1 MLWAA
6 AALLAVAVRCA
17 FVEFPVERADEL
29 TMARFKAEY
38 ADKLRPVVIRGN
50 GRTRAE
56 AARWTVSDFVDKC
69 GDGEITRYV
78 SDPASA

>member
-50 GRTRAE
+50 DRTRAE
-56 AARWTVSDFVDKC
+56 AALSS
-69 GDGEITRYV
+69 TRPPTLGV
-78 SDPASA
+78 AGSA